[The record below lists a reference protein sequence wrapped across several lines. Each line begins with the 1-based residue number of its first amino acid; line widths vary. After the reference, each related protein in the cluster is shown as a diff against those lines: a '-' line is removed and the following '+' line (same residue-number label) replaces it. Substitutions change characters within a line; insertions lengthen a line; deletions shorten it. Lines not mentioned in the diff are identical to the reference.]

1 MPKQMINPIK
11 MIFNKYF
18 TNRSD
23 LVKKLFQAQG
33 CSDRK
38 YKLFHA
44 NNHPDTLAFGRWVC
58 DLPRLIIPLVYKLLK
73 ENIGKK

>member
-1 MPKQMINPIK
+1 M
-11 MIFNKYF
+11 
-18 TNRSD
+18 
-23 LVKKLFQAQG
+23 KKLFQAQG